1 MHYPLYELDRYRTRT
16 MAAPCRLRCRI
27 HLSRCRRCRARM
39 QRLLSRHGIEATTY
53 TYPYGAILDLRESAR
68 RMGVPE
74 HPQEL
79 RRLGGLIS
87 GREDRRNP
95 AV

>member
-1 MHYPLYELDRYRTRT
+1 MHYPLYELNRYRTRT

-39 QRLLSRHGIEATTY
+39 QRLLSDDRL
-53 TYPYGAILDLRESAR
+53 ILDLRESAR

-87 GREDRRNP
+87 GRVDRRNP

>member
-1 MHYPLYELDRYRTRT
+1 
-16 MAAPCRLRCRI
+16 
-27 HLSRCRRCRARM
+27 M
-39 QRLLSRHGIEATTY
+39 QRLLSDDRL
-53 TYPYGAILDLRESAR
+53 ILDLRESAR